1 MRGSIRFLP
10 SNPCSV
16 RPPTRRQLLLSA
28 SAFAGASFLPRWA
41 EALLAA
47 PDTPAGAGPLDDA
60 LNLAD
65 MERLAQ
71 GRLEHMVYEFIASGA
86 ADEISVRWNREA
98 LDRLRLR
105 PRVLVDISRLD
116 TRVSLFGQE
125 LPHPIL
131 LAPTAYHRLIHPE
144 GELAT
149 ARGASAAAAT
159 YVVSSYTT
167 TPIEDIAR
175 AATHPLWF
183 QLYIESDRGFT
194 RDLVQRVEAAGCKA
208 LCLTVDTAA
217 TGIRNR
223 QARAGFKLPPHVKV
237 PYSYDVNTGRRTLLD
252 QKRENPTWKDVEW
265 LRSFAKVPLLLK
277 GVLNPDD
284 AEQAVRAGA
293 AGLIV
298 SNHGGR
304 SLDTVPATIE
314 ALPGVVDKVA
324 GRLTV
329 LMDGGI
335 RRGTDVVKALASGAQ
350 AVLIGRPYCYGLGVA
365 GAEGVE
371 RVIGILRTELESAMA
386 LTGRPT
392 LASIDRS
399 VLWPERK

>member
-1 MRGSIRFLP
+1 MDARMHGP
-10 SNPCSV
+10 AGMAAA
-16 RPPTRRQLLLSA
+16 RRQLLLSA
-28 SAFAGASFLPRWA
+28 SAFAGMSLLPRWA
-41 EALLAA
+41 GAARAA
-47 PDTPAGAGPLDDA
+47 PDTPAGAGPLGEA

-71 GRLEHMVYEFIASGA
+71 ARLEHMVYEFIASGA
-86 ADEISVRWNREA
+86 ADEISLRWNREA
-98 LDRLRLR
+98 LDRMRLR
-105 PRVLVDISRLD
+105 PRVLVDVSRLN
-116 TRVSLFGQE
+116 TSVTLFGQE

-175 AATHPLWF
+175 AATQPLWF

-237 PYSYDVNTGRRTLLD
+237 PYSYDVNTGRRTLLA

-265 LRSFAKVPLLLK
+265 LRSFVKVPLLLK
-277 GVLNPDD
+277 GILNPAD

-293 AGLIV
+293 SGLIV

-314 ALPGVVDKVA
+314 ALPGVVDTVA

-350 AVLIGRPYCYGLGVA
+350 AVLIGRPYCYGLGAA
-365 GAEGVE
+365 GAEGVQ
-371 RVIGILRTELESAMA
+371 RVIAILRTELESAMA

-399 VLWPERK
+399 VLWPEGK